1 MVLCGG
7 VGHVGCWMREVAVGG
22 PVWWFFLLSPLL
34 CPLPALPVGTYKAAG
49 REGERKRRK
58 KRGEEGGTG
67 SESLKWMVKTAHS
80 PSGTSVRLFF
90 LFLRSPARPVG
101 CGWWGVLGRLSLEQ
115 WKERKKKHKKKKEK
129 RRRRSENFKL
139 KLKTTHSLSGA
150 SLRLFFH
157 FLTGGGARWV
167 PGLLV
172 PRLWQHALSWPPD
185 REKGGSGVEIQ
196 GAKPDPPLTPPPGL
210 VTPQNFVRYAT

>member
-80 PSGTSVRLFF
+80 PSCTSVRLFF

-157 FLTGGGARWV
+157 FLTGSEVSYRSTSIHGNCTECSSSKETAKH
-167 PGLLV
+167 
-172 PRLWQHALSWPPD
+172 RLWSHRDWSLNAPPNSNM
-185 REKGGSGVEIQ
+185 E
-196 GAKPDPPLTPPPGL
+196 
-210 VTPQNFVRYAT
+210 

>member
-1 MVLCGG
+1 MKLN
-7 VGHVGCWMREVAVGG
+7 
-22 PVWWFFLLSPLL
+22 
-34 CPLPALPVGTYKAAG
+34 T
-49 REGERKRRK
+49 
-58 KRGEEGGTG
+58 T
-67 SESLKWMVKTAHS
+67 HS
-80 PSGTSVRLFF
+80 HSGTSVRLFF
-90 LFLRSPARPVG
+90 LFLRSPARPIG

-115 WKERKKKHKKKKEK
+115 WKKRKKKHKKKKEK
-129 RRRRSENFKL
+129 RRRRRENFKL